1 MPSLRAWIP
10 CSVPSLTEES
20 LGNRRIPVD
29 VAGQAQEKKG
39 MIVLLAE
46 IEIRMLTKQTP
57 TGGSVLPQT
66 ALMTT
71 LLEEVM
77 ISLETSIEI
86 VTIQTGIGFGMGI
99 QMGIMTAHAGI
110 WIAMGIGI
118 AMMTEAAETR
128 TKVMIPG
135 QAAAEE
141 HLEVVS

>member
-1 MPSLRAWIP
+1 
-10 CSVPSLTEES
+10 
-20 LGNRRIPVD
+20 VD